1 MDGHI
6 RIDNE
11 QCCKTVTIYVINQS
25 TRCLGLYCKPNE
37 KHRGIL
43 LTHVRNQSVILVCKL
58 NEKHRNLALEIYEN
72 QYEVLV
78 LHIVRM
84 RMDFFFFFFKH
95 IDAEWV
101 CKTKEEKANGKETLG
116 LTIRVFGITTKFRE
130 TSLIRIF
137 YSNCTTLNYS
147 WSLFLIGIK
156 DYI

>member
-84 RMDFFFFFFKH
+84 RMDFFFFFSS
-95 IDAEWV
+95 ILML
-101 CKTKEEKANGKETLG
+101 NGFAKLRKKKQMERKPLA
-116 LTIRVFGITTKFRE
+116 
-130 TSLIRIF
+130 SP
-137 YSNCTTLNYS
+137 
-147 WSLFLIGIK
+147 
-156 DYI
+156 